1 MSKKHKPSGPGVQ
14 PSADPA
20 EKNRPQDV
28 QDPRKK
34 SDRHK
39 KVTADKWN
47 Q

>member
-1 MSKKHKPSGPGVQ
+1 MPKKKMPSGPGAQ
-14 PSADPA
+14 PNTQANN
-20 EKNRPQDV
+20 KNRPQDI

-39 KVTADKWN
+39 KMTADKWN